1 MWENSEGGK
10 EEVASDE
17 AKPGPQAIIPKT
29 PQKTHKEAEES
40 GSGLSTIV
48 LSFPGELR
56 GATV

>member
-1 MWENSEGGK
+1 M
-10 EEVASDE
+10 ASDE

>member
-1 MWENSEGGK
+1 MGENSEGGK

-17 AKPGPQAIIPKT
+17 AKPGPHAIIPKT

-40 GSGLSTIV
+40 GSGLSSVV